1 MRQRAAP
8 AWAAPPRSAL
18 RRVRRWTSWLPAVF
32 VSLYLG
38 VLALAFLWLGRRIEA
53 RRIVIEQVIQ
63 PSRDRLVQMQRALAL
78 GIAASSAYAARPD
91 PRFAASFLAADRQM
105 RALERELAVYAG
117 RLGRG
122 VQQDLGRFIGV
133 RERWAAPAR
142 ALVTGASSPAEYRSR
157 IVAHHDVMLDV
168 ATAAARL
175 EAAFD
180 AQSTQLM
187 TQSGQIARVRR
198 GLVGVAGLVAL
209 LAALVAALYGE
220 RNRRLTEA
228 LAVRAEQEASLRRI
242 AATLTATEDLPAA
255 LTRIAEA
262 AAATAGAEAA
272 YIEHIAV
279 GDARTA
285 EVMAAVGRG
294 APPVGARHAY
304 RGSGT
309 EAASRS
315 QGVRLVADLR
325 SDEYG
330 EGLCIGG
337 PEGPCPALI
346 LSLRHNGSVQG
357 ALVVLLRGEE
367 APAVSHGAIKR
378 LRILAS
384 LASLTLWRA
393 ALFQREREARDEA
406 ARLMEVAE
414 SKRRLLE
421 AVVQQMPAG
430 VIIVEAPTGR
440 ILIGNR
446 QVDRIWRAP
455 LSRAEHIEQY
465 RPLRVL
471 HADGRPYTRREMP
484 LARSLEAGEVVEAEV
499 MDIERGD
506 GTRGTI
512 RVSAAPVRDERG
524 EIVAAV
530 ATFYDITRQRKLER
544 GLRLLGEAGR
554 VFSSSLDHEAT
565 LRSVVHLMVP
575 EMADWCTVHLA
586 DPARGIT
593 YSVATAHADESKAAL
608 REELQRRFPF
618 GLEAMQPIAEV
629 IRTGEP
635 RFTPDVDVEDVKRT
649 VPDPAVQELVLRL
662 CPRSG
667 MVLPLRA
674 GDRVLGALALAYAES
689 GRRYD
694 QDDFELAKELAL
706 RAALAVRNA
715 QLYREAQEAL
725 RIREEVLAIVSHDL
739 RNPLHTVE
747 MTAAMLTELRLPAE
761 EQAAHLEAILRATR
775 HMDRLIQDLLDV
787 TRIQAGKPLSIR
799 PRAEP
804 PARLVREAAEAFR
817 AAAREKHLHL
827 EVRAP
832 DGLPFAHADPQ
843 RIHQVLSNLLSNAV
857 KFTPEHGV
865 VRISV
870 GRTPEGLRFAV
881 QDTGPGIAP
890 EDVERIFQPFWQVS
904 RTARLG
910 TGLGLGIARGIV
922 EQHGGRMHVESRP
935 GAGSTFWFTLPL
947 AREGRSRSRAA

>member
-1 MRQRAAP
+1 
-8 AWAAPPRSAL
+8 
-18 RRVRRWTSWLPAVF
+18 VF

-38 VLALAFLWLGRRIEA
+38 VLALAFLWIGRRIEV
-53 RRIVIEQVIQ
+53 RRAVIEQQIQ
-63 PSRDRLVQMQRALAL
+63 PSRDPLVHIQRALAL
-78 GIAASSAYAARPD
+78 GIAASGAYAAQPD

-105 RALERELAVYAG
+105 QALERELARYAG
-117 RLGRG
+117 QLGRD
-122 VQQDLGRFIGV
+122 VQRELERFVGA

-142 ALVTGASSPAEYRSR
+142 ALVTGETSPAEYRSNL
-157 IVAHHDVMLDV
+157 VAHQDVILDV
-168 ATAAARL
+168 TTAAARL

-180 AQSTQLM
+180 VRSNQIM
-187 TQSGQIARVRR
+187 TQIGQVAGVRR

-209 LAALVAALYGE
+209 LAALIAALYGE

-228 LAVRAEQEASLRRI
+228 LAVRAEQEASLRKI
-242 AATLTATEDLPAA
+242 AATLTATEDLPTA
-255 LTRIAEA
+255 LALIAEA

-272 YIEHIAV
+272 YIERV
-279 GDARTA
+279 VEGEGRTA
-285 EVMAAVGRG
+285 EVIAAVGPG
-294 APPVGARHAY
+294 APAVGARHPY
-304 RGSGT
+304 RGSMT
-309 EAASRS
+309 EAATGPG
-315 QGVRLVADLR
+315 GVRLVADLR
-325 SDEYG
+325 TDECG
-330 EGLCIGG
+330 EGLGIGG
-337 PEGPCPALI
+337 PEEPCPALI

-357 ALVVLLRGEE
+357 ALVVLLRRTE
-367 APAVSHGAIKR
+367 APAVSQGALKR

-384 LASLTLWRA
+384 LTSLTLWRA
-393 ALFQREREARDEA
+393 ALFQREREARDAA
-406 ARLMEVAE
+406 ARLMEIAE
-414 SKRRLLE
+414 SKRRILE

-430 VIIVEAPTGR
+430 VIIVEAASGR
-440 ILIGNR
+440 VLIGNR
-446 QVDRIWRAP
+446 KMDRIWRAP
-455 LSRAEHIEQY
+455 LSRAAHIEQY
-465 RPLRVL
+465 LPLKVW
-471 HADGRPYTRREMP
+471 HADGRRYTRRELP
-484 LARSLEAGEVVEAEV
+484 LARSLEAGKVIEAEE

-524 EIVAAV
+524 EVVAAV
-530 ATFYDITRQRKLER
+530 ATFYDITRQRKLEG

-554 VFSSSLDHEAT
+554 VFSSSLDYEAT

-593 YSVATAHADESKAAL
+593 YSVATAHADESKATL
-608 REELQRRFPF
+608 REELHRRFPY
-618 GLEAMQPIAEV
+618 GIEAVQPIAEV
-629 IRTGEP
+629 IRSGEP
-635 RFTPDVDVEDVKRT
+635 RFTPDVDIEEIRRSVA
-649 VPDPAVQELVLRL
+649 DPAVQDLVLHL

-715 QLYREAQEAL
+715 QLYREAREAL
-725 RIREEVLAIVSHDL
+725 RLREEVLAIVSHDL

-747 MTAAMLTELRLPAE
+747 MTAEMLTELRLPPE
-761 EQAAHLEAILRATR
+761 DQVGHLEAILRATR
-775 HMDRLIQDLLDV
+775 QMDRLIQDLLDV
-787 TRIQAGKPLSIR
+787 TRLQAGKPLSIE
-799 PRAEP
+799 PRAES
-804 PARLVREAAEAFR
+804 PARLVREAADAFR

-832 DGLPFAHADPQ
+832 DGLPNAHADPQ
-843 RIHQVLSNLLSNAV
+843 RIQQVLSNLLSNAV

-865 VRISV
+865 IRVSV
-870 GRTPEGLRFAV
+870 ELAPEGLRFAV
-881 QDTGPGIAP
+881 QDSGPGIAP
-890 EDVERIFQPFWQVS
+890 EDVERIFQPFWQVV

-922 EQHGGRMHVESRP
+922 EQHGGRMHVDSRP

-947 AREGRSRSRAA
+947 AREDRGRRRAA